1 MGTNNTETAVTAMI
15 ETLTEA
21 LNGANKH
28 DNGVKAAGTRLRNA
42 MLEITKEAK
51 SIRTQVLNDRKEG

>member
-21 LNGANKH
+21 LNDANKH

-51 SIRTQVLNDRKEG
+51 SIRTQVLNDRKDG